1 MAHVPVHARYSF
13 TTVQPPGSDQQFS
26 SAVFRHQPPPVGRSR
41 RRIDFLTTARCW
53 SPSFAEITSRTVNT
67 APTCLTR
74 QALRSEAAAREHAER
89 SLADA
94 QVSIRDL
101 QTKLA
106 HESRAQVEVLK
117 AVARLETETQAAA
130 QAQETAEAELVAEDL
145 GRRNAE
151 NALAEALD
159 TRQEAEEQLR
169 DAMAVREARMPPQTD
184 RGLAD
189 SFTIRR
195 RVPAAQDADAEQIA
209 GVARSSKTQARRRG
223 RPAKVGNQDS
233 EVVEWWKPGWL
244 DKFR

>member
-1 MAHVPVHARYSF
+1 
-13 TTVQPPGSDQQFS
+13 
-26 SAVFRHQPPPVGRSR
+26 
-41 RRIDFLTTARCW
+41 L
-53 SPSFAEITSRTVNT
+53 SPDTEITSRTVNT
-67 APTCLTR
+67 APTYLTR

-106 HESRAQVEVLK
+106 HERRTKDEVLK
-117 AVARLETETQAAA
+117 TVERLETETQAAA
-130 QAQETAEAELVAEDL
+130 QALETAEAELMAERL

-189 SFTIRR
+189 SLTIRR
-195 RVPAAQDADAEQIA
+195 RAPAAQDADAEQIA
-209 GVARSSKTQARRRG
+209 GVAISSKTQARRRG

-233 EVVEWWKPGWL
+233 EVVEWWKPGWQ